1 MRLVFECV
9 ECGSHYL
16 PPEAMVYP
24 DGPASPVWC
33 THCQAAKRAAGVRE
47 DPLLARVALATAR
60 AARAGGARGG
70 AGAAGAAGAEESA
83 GGRPDVRPSR
93 PPVSRRARSGPG
105 ALRSKLA

>member
-16 PPEAMVYP
+16 PPEAMAYP

-33 THCQAAKRAAGVRE
+33 TWCQAAKHAAGVRE
-47 DPLLARVALATAR
+47 DPLLARLALATAR
-60 AARAGGARGG
+60 AAHART
-70 AGAAGAAGAEESA
+70 AAEEPAAPRS
-83 GGRPDVRPSR
+83 DVRPSR

>member
-33 THCQAAKRAAGVRE
+33 TPCQTAKRAAGVRE

-60 AARAGGARGG
+60 AARAL
-70 AGAAGAAGAEESA
+70 AAGAE
-83 GGRPDVRPSR
+83 GPPTGRGDVRPSR
-93 PPVSRRARSGPG
+93 PPLSRRARSGPG
-105 ALRSKLA
+105 GVRGKLA